1 MLKKYKTNLLIS
13 PLIENLNTEYPI
25 LKFNLRDV
33 GIDLSKLQNICPTYE
48 SLPWDMY
55 LVKRDQVNFLIEK
68 FPLLKQFFLESFLPD
83 YFADKVTLFDVRS
96 FIDQFDKEDMA
107 AFEEIQPYRRRGISS
122 FLLEKSGED
131 FEWNIEQLPYV
142 PYRQTSNVLLDY
154 RNLPRSFSPSPTKVT
169 SNDEFRKILAYLA
182 TFTDIAEK
190 GKTKKIKIIC
200 QQVGIISKPDDNR
213 EESNAPEG
221 VHQDGCDYIVS
232 ALVVERKGVIGGES
246 VVFGIDKKTELLRTL
261 LLEGDAIFQADA
273 GSPLWHDVEPIE
285 SDGSPVQGVR
295 NIIGYDIYV
304 EED

>member
-13 PLIENLNTEYPI
+13 PLIEKLNTEHPI
-25 LKFNLRDV
+25 LKFKLQDV
-33 GIDLSKLQNICPTYE
+33 GIDLSKLQNICPTYI

-83 YFADKVTLFDVRS
+83 YFADKVTLFDVRK
-96 FIDQFDKEDMA
+96 FIDRLNKEDIA

-142 PYRQTSNVLLDY
+142 PYRQKSDVLLDY
-154 RNLPRSFSPSPTKVT
+154 RNLPRSFPPSPVEVT

-190 GKTKKIKIIC
+190 RKTKKIKIIC

-221 VHQDGCDYIVS
+221 IHQDGCDYIVS
-232 ALVVERKGVIGGES
+232 ALVVERKGIVGGES
-246 VVFGIDKKTELLRTL
+246 VVYAEDKKTELLRTL

-304 EED
+304 EE

>member
-1 MLKKYKTNLLIS
+1 MLKKYKPNLLVS
-13 PLIENLNTEYPI
+13 PLTEKLNTEHPI
-25 LKFNLRDV
+25 LKFNLRDI

-55 LVKRDQVNFLIEK
+55 LVKRDQVDFLIEK
-68 FPLLKQFFLESFLPD
+68 FPWLKQFFLETFLPN
-83 YFADKVTLFDVRS
+83 YFADIASLSDVSRLVDR
-96 FIDQFDKEDMA
+96 FNKEDIA

-122 FLLEKSGED
+122 FLLEKSGEG

-142 PYRQTSNVLLDY
+142 PYSQTSDVLLDY
-154 RNLPRSFSPSPTKVT
+154 RNLPRSFPPSPVEVT

-182 TFTDIAEK
+182 MFTDIAEK

-200 QQVGIISKPDDNR
+200 QQVGIVSKPDDNR

-221 VHQDGCDYIVS
+221 IHQDGCDYIVS
-232 ALVVERKGVIGGES
+232 ALVVERKGIIGGES
-246 VVFGIDKKTELLRTL
+246 VVYAEDKKIELLRTL

-285 SDGSPVQGVR
+285 SDGSPVQGIR
-295 NIIGYDIYV
+295 NIIGYDIYI
-304 EED
+304 EE